1 MTRIQ
6 SLIRLTSDFG
16 FSYGVGTQWRLDVV
30 LGLQHYHVVDQPTL
44 DTALNLLVRQMVPM
58 LEAMSQ
64 YSSPQSQHDILIALH
79 NTADDPIPV
88 NFIPQGQRIKTDG
101 I

>member
-16 FSYGVGTQWRLDVV
+16 FSYGAGTQWRLDAV
-30 LGLQHYHVVDQPTL
+30 LGLQHYHVTEQPTL
-44 DTALNLLVRQMVPM
+44 EIALHQLIQQMRPM
-58 LEAMSQ
+58 LEAMGC
-64 YSSPQSQHDILIALH
+64 YSSPQSQMDILIVLH
-79 NTADDPIPV
+79 SSDKNPV
-88 NFIPQGQRIKTDG
+88 NFIPAKQRIKTDG

>member
-6 SLIRLTSDFG
+6 SLIRLASDFS
-16 FSYGVGTQWRLDVV
+16 FSYGAGTQWRLDAV

-44 DTALNLLVRQMVPM
+44 DTALNLLVRQMLPT
-58 LEAMSQ
+58 LEAMGQ
-64 YSSPQSQHDILIALH
+64 YSSPQAQLDILKVLH
-79 NTADDPIPV
+79 NTADDPIAV
-88 NFIPQGQRIKTDG
+88 NFIPQDLRIKTDG